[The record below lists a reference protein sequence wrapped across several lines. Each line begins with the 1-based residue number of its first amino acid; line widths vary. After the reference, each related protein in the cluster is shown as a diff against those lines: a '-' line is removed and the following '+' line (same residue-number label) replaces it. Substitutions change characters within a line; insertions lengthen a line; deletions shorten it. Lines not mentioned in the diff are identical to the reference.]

1 MKLPKSITVTF
12 EELDRSKED
21 YLNDY
26 YGFSD
31 AVANYLSDTHG
42 FCVFDF
48 DYSARKNSDG
58 VLEAVVTNIHWDT
71 SD

>member
-1 MKLPKSITVTF
+1 MKLPKNITVTF
-12 EELDRSKED
+12 EKFGCSKED
-21 YLNDY
+21 YLNDMY
-26 YGFSD
+26 SFSD
-31 AVANYLSDTHG
+31 AVANYLSDTYG
-42 FCVFDF
+42 FCAFDF

>member
-26 YGFSD
+26 CGFSD
-31 AVANYLSDTHG
+31 AVANYLSDTYG

-48 DYSARKNSDG
+48 DCSARKNSDG

>member
-1 MKLPKSITVTF
+1 MKLPKNITVTF
-12 EELDRSKED
+12 KELGCSKED
-21 YLNDY
+21 YLNDS

-31 AVANYLSDTHG
+31 AIANYLSDTYG

-58 VLEAVVTNIHWDT
+58 VLEAVITNIHWDT